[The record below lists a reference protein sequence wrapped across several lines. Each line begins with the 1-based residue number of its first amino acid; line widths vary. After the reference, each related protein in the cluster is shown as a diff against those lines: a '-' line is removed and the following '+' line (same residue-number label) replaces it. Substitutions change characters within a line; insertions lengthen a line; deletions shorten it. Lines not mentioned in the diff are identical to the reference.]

1 MDFELKKLNMKSPGE
16 VKKRSQSKKSW
27 LFICISLVIIIG
39 LFVWFMNNST
49 GKQVFEFALS
59 AASGPSIKST
69 DDRVNILLLG
79 LAGGKHD
86 GATLTDSIIIA
97 SYSLKSHKVTMIS
110 VPRDLWLDG
119 ISEKVNAAY
128 QEGEERP
135 EGGLAFASDKIDDII
150 GIPIHYA
157 VRIDFAGFAKAVDLV
172 GGIDVEVPKTFDD
185 FNYPITG
192 KEEDLCGLVEKEM
205 DITEEQ
211 AKILKLKP
219 GKQNLLVDST
229 DKIASQAADFACRFE
244 HLHFN
249 KGVTHMDGE
258 TALKFVR
265 SRMGTNGEGS
275 DFARSRRQQL
285 VIQAFR
291 EKALSLDTLF
301 NPSKI
306 GGLLNTFGESVDTN
320 IPKSDYLDFY
330 DIAKNV
336 KGVDTIVLGDLGDG
350 KSVLVVGDV
359 SKYGR
364 FVMVPPQNDYAP
376 LQQYVK
382 AKLDEDSKESTASAQ
397 PK

>member
-1 MDFELKKLNMKSPGE
+1 MDFELKKLNMKSPVE
-16 VKKRSQSKKSW
+16 NKTRSRSKKRWWITSVV
-27 LFICISLVIIIG
+27 LMLILG
-39 LFVWFMNNST
+39 LFVWFMNHST
-49 GKQVFEFALS
+49 GKQVFEFAMS

-79 LAGGKHD
+79 LAGGNHD
-86 GATLTDSIIIA
+86 GATLTDSIIVA

-110 VPRDLWLDG
+110 VPRDLWLEG

-157 VRIDFAGFAKAVDLV
+157 VRVDFAGFAKAIDLV
-172 GGIDVEVPKTFDD
+172 GGVDVDVPKTFDD

-192 KEEDLCGLVEKEM
+192 KEEDLCGLIEKEL

-211 AKILKLKP
+211 AKMLKLKP
-219 GKQNLLVDST
+219 GKQKLLVDST

-249 KGVTHMDGE
+249 KGINHMDGE

-336 KGVDTIVLGDLGDG
+336 KGVDMIVLGDLGDG

-364 FVMVPPQNDYAP
+364 FVMVPPNDDYLP

-382 AKLDEDSKESTASAQ
+382 MKLTEDGREATPSAQ
-397 PK
+397 TK